1 MATVLPGSPP
11 SFDRNNVEGT
21 VKALC
26 AYVRNLH
33 ETLDY
38 TLGQFEKE
46 LTAIKDGD
54 TARDGKI
61 TNLQTG
67 LVSALN
73 LMNEQYT
80 ELNARVTALESNQ
93 T

>member
-11 SFDRNNVEGT
+11 AFDRNNVEGT
-21 VKALC
+21 VKSLC

-38 TLGQFEKE
+38 TLRQFEKE
-46 LTAIKDGD
+46 LTKIRDGD
-54 TARDGKI
+54 AQRDEKI
-61 TNLQTG
+61 INLQTG
-67 LVSALN
+67 LTGVLS

-80 ELNARVTALESNQ
+80 ELNFFVRFFRSFS
-93 T
+93 